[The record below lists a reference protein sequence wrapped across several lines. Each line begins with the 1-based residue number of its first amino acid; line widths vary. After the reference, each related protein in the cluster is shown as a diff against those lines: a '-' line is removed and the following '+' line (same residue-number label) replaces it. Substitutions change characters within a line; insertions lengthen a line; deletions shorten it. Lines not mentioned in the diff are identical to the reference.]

1 MGWTIINKLI
11 FMRYFLLLCLYL
23 LAGCA
28 TKYIVPGN
36 RFITPET
43 QGGAFRGQFEFQQTG
58 ANQLTVDTGSGTVD
72 EGVLYEDVSRAGFLY
87 SNSFFE
93 QFDIFWSHTGSANS
107 MLGGKLQVM
116 GGSRTSNSAGHKL
129 ALALA
134 FGGNE
139 HETEDESVEFEL
151 SGREFLVLYG
161 YRINESVL
169 PYASLSYA
177 TYEFDGTIQASG
189 PLNGLRPQN
198 TTTSTAFNGGLE
210 FSIDAFFAKLEA
222 TYQQLQTTDT
232 KDKIGFR
239 IGYALGF
246 SW

>member
-1 MGWTIINKLI
+1 MGWTIINKLS
-11 FMRYFLLLCLYL
+11 FMRHFLLLCLYL

-43 QGGAFRGQFEFQQTG
+43 QGGAFRGQFEFQQTS
-58 ANQLTVDTGSGTVD
+58 ASQLTVDTANGTVD
-72 EGVLYEDVSRAGFLY
+72 DGVLYADVSRAGFLY

-93 QFDIFWSHTGSANS
+93 QFDLFWSHTGSANS
-107 MLGGKLQVM
+107 MLGGKLQIM
-116 GGSRTSNSAGHKL
+116 GGSRTSNTAGQKL

-134 FGGNE
+134 FGANE

-161 YRINESVL
+161 YRINESVF
-169 PYASLSYA
+169 PYTSLSYA

-189 PLNGLRPQN
+189 PLNGLRPKY
-198 TTTSTAFNGGLE
+198 TTTSTALNGGVE
-210 FSIDAFFAKLEA
+210 FSIDAFMAKFEA
-222 TYQQLQTTDT
+222 TYQQLVTSDT
-232 KDKIGFR
+232 KDRSAFKF
-239 IGYALGF
+239 GYAIGF